1 MALYTSKKLSCY
13 KWLCTAISTF
23 NLAQRQLLTM
33 PARDEDWQEIIYL
46 GSIHGV
52 LPRLHQQLKVS
63 HLGLLPTDVAEAL
76 EGFYELNCLFN
87 HRLREQIITVTL
99 LLNSN
104 NIRPVWLKGASMLM
118 NHDWK
123 TSSRSMLDLDLW
135 IPEQN
140 DQIKTL
146 ECLRKDGY
154 FIQPESVGVDYS
166 LCQHYAPV
174 IKDGQPAR
182 LEIHRH
188 VVSLQCASLLMDKN
202 ALKHV
207 IWMEN
212 DGLHFGILNSDDQI
226 MQSYLQCTEQ
236 ASDCL
241 HPRGTARLIKMVDFL
256 DRMDS
261 KDTLQK
267 WFLQNSVINQ
277 HPWKQ
282 KSKQFGS
289 HLREFFYIDIPISS
303 DMAYLRRIS
312 FSLNFPKLEML
323 AYIFKHGLYLFV
335 NGRLGKINTWPR
347 KIKGQ
352 LMILKNS
359 GLKKPLSH
367 VDLTGQQDN
376 I

>member
-1 MALYTSKKLSCY
+1 
-13 KWLCTAISTF
+13 
-23 NLAQRQLLTM
+23 
-33 PARDEDWQEIIYL
+33 
-46 GSIHGV
+46 
-52 LPRLHQQLKVS
+52 
-63 HLGLLPTDVAEAL
+63 
-76 EGFYELNCLFN
+76 
-87 HRLREQIITVTL
+87 
-99 LLNSN
+99 
-104 NIRPVWLKGASMLM
+104 
-118 NHDWK
+118 
-123 TSSRSMLDLDLW
+123 
-135 IPEQN
+135 
-140 DQIKTL
+140 
-146 ECLRKDGY
+146 
-154 FIQPESVGVDYS
+154 
-166 LCQHYAPV
+166 
-174 IKDGQPAR
+174 
-182 LEIHRH
+182 
-188 VVSLQCASLLMDKN
+188 
-202 ALKHV
+202 
-207 IWMEN
+207 
-212 DGLHFGILNSDDQI
+212 